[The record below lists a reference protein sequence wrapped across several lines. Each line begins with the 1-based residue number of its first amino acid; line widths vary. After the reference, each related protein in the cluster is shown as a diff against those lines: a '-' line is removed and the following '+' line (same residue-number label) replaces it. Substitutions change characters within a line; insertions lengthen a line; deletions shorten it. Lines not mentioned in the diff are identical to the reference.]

1 MRLQTKHLGEIE
13 YNQDAVISFEE
24 GLPGFE
30 NDRSFVLVLSD
41 DPELPFHY
49 LQSVDNPAVA
59 FVVTSP
65 FLFVEDYDFNLS
77 DSVVEKLEI
86 KSPEELYVY
95 GVVTIPKKVQF
106 STINLTAPIIINT
119 TNKMGM
125 QVVLEDI
132 DDISHPLF
140 TKKGE

>member
-1 MRLQTKHLGEIE
+1 MRLMTKHLGEIE
-13 YNQDAVISFEE
+13 YEQEAVISFDE

-30 NDRSFVLVLSD
+30 NVRSFVLILSED
-41 DPELPFHY
+41 AELPFHY
-49 LQSVDNPAVA
+49 LQSVDNPSIA

-65 FLFVEDYDFNLS
+65 FLFVGDYDFDLKE
-77 DSVVEKLEI
+77 SVVEKLEI

-119 TNKMGM
+119 TNRKGM
-125 QVVLEDI
+125 QVVLEEI

>member
-1 MRLQTKHLGEIE
+1 MRLMTKHLGEIE
-13 YNQDAVISFEE
+13 YEQEAVISFDE

-30 NDRSFVLVLSD
+30 NVRSFVLILSED
-41 DPELPFHY
+41 AELPFHY
-49 LQSVDNPAVA
+49 LQSVDNPSIA

-65 FLFVEDYDFNLS
+65 FLFVGDYDL
-77 DSVVEKLEI
+77 DLKESVVEKLEI

-119 TNKMGM
+119 TNRKGM
-125 QVVLEDI
+125 QVVLEEI

>member
-1 MRLQTKHLGEIE
+1 MRLMTKHLGEIE
-13 YNQDAVISFEE
+13 YEQEAVISFDE
-24 GLPGFE
+24 GLPWFE
-30 NDRSFVLVLSD
+30 NVRSFVLILSED
-41 DPELPFHY
+41 AELPFHY
-49 LQSVDNPAVA
+49 LQSVDNPSIA

-65 FLFVEDYDFNLS
+65 FLFVGDYDFDLKE
-77 DSVVEKLEI
+77 SVVEKLEI

-119 TNKMGM
+119 TNRKGM
-125 QVVLEDI
+125 QVVLEEI